1 MGWLE
6 IALCEGAAISQ
17 IAFENVEEAPGVEA
31 EVDFPGA
38 PVGRS
43 VAAAAVV
50 VVAIVMALLPAAVGL
65 AIVSGSTVPLEYGA
79 GAGLAIVAGI
89 KVASMAGGVVAA
101 LRAPRFQ
108 VSTDN

>member
-1 MGWLE
+1 LE

-17 IAFENVEEAPGVEA
+17 FAFEKVEEAPGIGT
-31 EVDFPGA
+31 EVDSCGA

-43 VAAAAVV
+43 VAAAAVL
-50 VVAIVMALLPAAVGL
+50 VVAVIMALLPAAVGL
-65 AIVSGSTVPLEYGA
+65 AIVFGSTVPLEYGA

-101 LRAPRFQ
+101 LRAPRLQ
-108 VSTDN
+108 VSTDT

>member
-6 IALCEGAAISQ
+6 IALCEGAVISQ
-17 IAFENVEEAPGVEA
+17 FAFENLEGAPGVEA
-31 EVDFPGA
+31 EVDSPGA
-38 PVGRS
+38 PVGS

-50 VVAIVMALLPAAVGL
+50 VVAVVMALLPAAVGL

-79 GAGLAIVAGI
+79 GAGLAVVAGI

-101 LRAPRFQ
+101 LRAPRLQ
-108 VSTDN
+108 VSTDT

>member
-1 MGWLE
+1 VGWLE
-6 IALCEGAAISQ
+6 IALCEGAAIGQ
-17 IAFENVEEAPGVEA
+17 FAFENIGEAPGVGT
-31 EVDFPGA
+31 EVDSSGA

-50 VVAIVMALLPAAVGL
+50 LVAFVMALLPAAVGL

-89 KVASMAGGVVAA
+89 KVASMAGGVFAA
-101 LRAPRFQ
+101 LRAPRLQ
-108 VSTDN
+108 VSTDT

>member
-1 MGWLE
+1 VGWLE

-17 IAFENVEEAPGVEA
+17 FAFENVEAGVEA
-31 EVDFPGA
+31 EVDLLGA

-101 LRAPRFQ
+101 LRAPRLQ
-108 VSTDN
+108 VSTDT